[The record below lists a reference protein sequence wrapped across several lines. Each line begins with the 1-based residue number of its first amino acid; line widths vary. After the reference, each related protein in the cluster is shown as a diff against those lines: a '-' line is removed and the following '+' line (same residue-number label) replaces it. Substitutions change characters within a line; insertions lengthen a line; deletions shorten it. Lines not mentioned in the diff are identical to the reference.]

1 VKTDL
6 TDLTNSVKIFEK
18 QSIES
23 ENQPIELTLIAK
35 SVNFNF
41 FKSFSQQLSVK
52 QPIETLKQQVVFHYI
67 EKHFFFERC

>member
-23 ENQPIELTLIAK
+23 ANQPIELTLMAK
-35 SVNFNF
+35 SVNFSF
-41 FKSFSQQLSVK
+41 FKSFSKQLSVK
-52 QPIETLKQQVVFHYI
+52 QPIEMLKQQVVFHYF
-67 EKHFFFERC
+67 EKQLFFERS